1 MTIGRSLRDRI
12 AAQSA
17 MAAVVASQAEARPR
31 SFLARL
37 VGRSPLSSRSRP
49 DYRAALGE
57 LLVGDI
63 LENLGQRWDVLHD
76 IPLGS
81 STLDHLVIG
90 PAGVLAVR
98 VVNARDRDVVVDEV
112 LVVSG
117 EATDELRQARVQA
130 ELAATHLSE
139 AAGAPVDVVPLVVV
153 VRPRKLVVR
162 AGEGSIRLVTSAEL
176 DRFLHRLP
184 RILSGDEVA
193 GVSDLADLEST
204 WPEPNP
210 TTIDVAL
217 LHRAFAL
224 VREEVRV
231 AFWRR
236 IVWASA
242 ALLAAFA
249 LVWMLVA
256 RLVTLIVGS

>member
-31 SFLARL
+31 PLLARAF
-37 VGRSPLSSRSRP
+37 GRSPLSSRSRP

-76 IPLGS
+76 VPLGS

-90 PAGVLAVR
+90 PAGILAVR
-98 VVNARDRDVVVDEV
+98 VVNARDRDVVVDDV
-112 LVVSG
+112 LLVSG
-117 EATDELRQARVQA
+117 ETTDEMRQARAQA
-130 ELAATHLSE
+130 EQAASHLSD
-139 AAGAPVDVVPLVVV
+139 AAGAPVDVEPLVVV

-162 AGEGSIRLVTSAEL
+162 AGEESVRLVTSAEL

-184 RILSGDEVA
+184 RVLSGDEVA
-193 GVSDLADLEST
+193 RVSDLADLEST
-204 WPEPNP
+204 WPQP
-210 TTIDVAL
+210 TPPTIDVAL

-236 IVWASA
+236 VVWASG
-242 ALLAAFA
+242 ALLAAFV

-256 RLVTLIVGS
+256 RLVTLLVSS